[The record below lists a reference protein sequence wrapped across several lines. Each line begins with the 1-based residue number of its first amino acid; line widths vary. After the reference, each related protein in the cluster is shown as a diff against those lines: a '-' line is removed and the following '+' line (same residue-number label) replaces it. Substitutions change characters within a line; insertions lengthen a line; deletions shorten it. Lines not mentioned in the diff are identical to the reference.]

1 MRNHKWVINMMKL
14 AKILLF
20 PLVVIGLILKAY
32 DKAYE
37 YIQYKFR
44 IRKNGKV
51 LIKLRTG
58 GYKWKKNGKKR

>member
-44 IRKNGKV
+44 IRK
-51 LIKLRTG
+51 
-58 GYKWKKNGKKR
+58 KWKSTDKAEDWWI

>member
-32 DKAYE
+32 DKACE

-44 IRKNGKV
+44 IRK
-51 LIKLRTG
+51 
-58 GYKWKKNGKKR
+58 KWKSTDKAEDWWI